1 MATEAMVETTVQAAE
16 VVAEPATEVAKK
28 FPKGKTAL
36 IVGGTAMAVVGG
48 YFLIRKVIIPS
59 AKKHNHKRYDE
70 CEPVEE
76 EPKQEETKE
85 KEPEKE
91 ARPKKK

>member
-16 VVAEPATEVAKK
+16 TVAEPATEVAKK
-28 FPKGKTAL
+28 FPKGKTGL
-36 IVGGTAMAVVGG
+36 IVGGTAVAVVGG
-48 YFLIRKVIIPS
+48 YFLIKKVILPKV
-59 AKKHNHKRYDE
+59 KKDDHKHYDK

-85 KEPEKE
+85 EAPEKE
-91 ARPKKK
+91 VKPKKK